1 MVLFR
6 NAYARIIKYN
16 KHNKYNI
23 FFSKF
28 STINIMIRQSLNR
41 FLLIMTIFLSLC
53 LWGCGKN
60 SIAPAVEQG
69 NGVAYTAVDD
79 AGRKLSF
86 QRKPERIVSLT
97 YGTDEI
103 LVGLVDL
110 NRIRALSRWAG
121 DQEISFITKEQLIT
135 VGYKVNDNLEA
146 ILKLEPDLVVAS
158 AATSSDVVQS
168 LENIGIKVY
177 VASSPRSYQGMQDK
191 ILHLAQ
197 AVGEESKGRE
207 LLRRMDERMG
217 KLEIRLSQLPDDKR
231 KVAVA
236 FNFTSA
242 MGRRGD
248 LLDNML
254 TKAHVINGA
263 AAVTP
268 PVSEHGS
275 VVISKEMVVGI
286 NPDVFLL
293 PTWNYNNK
301 QDVRGYA
308 RAVKNDPAYRNV
320 KAVKNN
326 QIKFVSDKYRY
337 VASQHIVEAVEA
349 IARTIYPE
357 LF

>member
-1 MVLFR
+1 MKKIILVL
-6 NAYARIIKYN
+6 
-16 KHNKYNI
+16 
-23 FFSKF
+23 
-28 STINIMIRQSLNR
+28 M
-41 FLLIMTIFLSLC
+41 LLICTS
-53 LWGCGKN
+53 LWGCASESKP
-60 SIAPAVEQG
+60 IQVDALPH
-69 NGVAYTAVDD
+69 VAYSVVDD

-86 QRKPERIVSLT
+86 ERKPTRIVSLT

-103 LVGLVDL
+103 LVALVDL
-110 NRIRALSRWAG
+110 KRIRAFSRWAG
-121 DQEISFITKEQLIT
+121 DKEISFITREQLID
-135 VGYKVNDNLEA
+135 VGLKVNDNLEA

-158 AATSSDVVQS
+158 AATSYDVVQS

-177 VASSPRSYQGMQDK
+177 IASSPRNYEGMCRK
-191 ILHLAQ
+191 IEHLAQ
-197 AVGEESKGRE
+197 AVGEADKGKALVE
-207 LLRRMDERMG
+207 AMNLRMQQ
-217 KLEIRLSQLPDDKR
+217 LEQRLSRLPDQER

-254 TKAHVINGA
+254 NKAHVINGV

-268 PVSEHGS
+268 PISEHGS
-275 VVISKEMVVGI
+275 VIISKEMVVGI
-286 NPDVFLL
+286 DPDVFLL

-308 RAVKNDPAYRNV
+308 YEVKHDPAYKDL
-320 KAVKNN
+320 KAIKNN

-349 IARTIYPE
+349 IAQTIYPE

>member
-1 MVLFR
+1 MKKIILVL
-6 NAYARIIKYN
+6 
-16 KHNKYNI
+16 
-23 FFSKF
+23 
-28 STINIMIRQSLNR
+28 M
-41 FLLIMTIFLSLC
+41 LLICTS
-53 LWGCGKN
+53 LWGCASESKP
-60 SIAPAVEQG
+60 IQVDALPH
-69 NGVAYTAVDD
+69 VAYSAVDD

-86 QRKPERIVSLT
+86 ERKPTRIVSLT

-103 LVGLVDL
+103 LVALVDL
-110 NRIRALSRWAG
+110 KRIRAFSRWAG
-121 DQEISFITKEQLIT
+121 DQEISFITREQLID
-135 VGYKVNDNLEA
+135 VGLKVNDNLEA

-158 AATSSDVVQS
+158 AATSYDVVQS

-177 VASSPRSYQGMQDK
+177 IASSPRNYEGMCRK
-191 ILHLAQ
+191 IEHLAQ
-197 AVGEESKGRE
+197 AVGEADKGKALVE
-207 LLRRMDERMG
+207 AMDQRMQQ
-217 KLEIRLSQLPDDKR
+217 LEQRLSKLPDQER

-254 TKAHVINGA
+254 NKAHVINGV

-268 PVSEHGS
+268 PISEHGS
-275 VVISKEMVVGI
+275 VIISKEMVVGI
-286 NPDVFLL
+286 DPDVFLL

-308 RAVKNDPAYRNV
+308 YEVKHDPAYKNL
-320 KAVKNN
+320 KAIKNN

>member
-1 MVLFR
+1 MKKIILVL
-6 NAYARIIKYN
+6 
-16 KHNKYNI
+16 
-23 FFSKF
+23 
-28 STINIMIRQSLNR
+28 M
-41 FLLIMTIFLSLC
+41 LLICTS
-53 LWGCGKN
+53 LWGCASESKP
-60 SIAPAVEQG
+60 IQVDALPH
-69 NGVAYTAVDD
+69 VAYSVVDD

-86 QRKPERIVSLT
+86 ERKPTRIVSLT

-103 LVGLVDL
+103 LVALVDL
-110 NRIRALSRWAG
+110 KRIRAFSRWAG
-121 DQEISFITKEQLIT
+121 DQEISFITREQLID
-135 VGYKVNDNLEA
+135 VGLKVNDNLEA

-158 AATSSDVVQS
+158 SATSYDVVQS

-177 VASSPRSYQGMQDK
+177 IASSPRNYEGMCGK
-191 ILHLAQ
+191 IEHLAQ
-197 AVGEESKGRE
+197 AVGEADNGKALVEAMN
-207 LLRRMDERMG
+207 LRMQQ
-217 KLEIRLSQLPDDKR
+217 LEQRLSKLPDQER

-248 LLDNML
+248 LFDNML
-254 TKAHVINGA
+254 TMAHVINGA

-268 PVSEHGS
+268 PISEHGS
-275 VVISKEMVVGI
+275 VIISKEMVVGI
-286 NPDVFLL
+286 DPDVFLL

-308 RAVKNDPAYRNV
+308 YEVKHDPAYKNL
-320 KAVKNN
+320 KAIKNN

>member
-1 MVLFR
+1 MKK
-6 NAYARIIKYN
+6 IIFVFML
-16 KHNKYNI
+16 I
-23 FFSKF
+23 
-28 STINIMIRQSLNR
+28 ICG
-41 FLLIMTIFLSLC
+41 FLL
-53 LWGCGKN
+53 GCGTGTKPLQEE
-60 SIAPAVEQG
+60 SQPH
-69 NGVAYTAVDD
+69 VAYSVIDD

-86 QRKPERIVSLT
+86 ERKPVRIVSLT

-103 LVGLVDL
+103 LVELVDWK
-110 NRIRALSRWAG
+110 RIRAFSRWAG
-121 DQEISFITKEQLIT
+121 DKEISFITREQLID
-135 VGYKVNDNLEA
+135 VGCKVNDNLEA

-158 AATSSDVVQS
+158 AATSYDVVQS

-177 VASSPRSYQGMQDK
+177 IARSPHNYHEMCEK
-191 ILHLAQ
+191 ILRLAE
-197 AVGEESKGRE
+197 AVGEKAQGEAMVS
-207 LLRRMDERMG
+207 RMNERMEA
-217 KLEIRLSQLPDDKR
+217 LEQRLSKLPNEKR

-248 LLDNML
+248 LLDDML
-254 TKAHVINGA
+254 TMAHVINGA

-268 PVSEHGS
+268 PISEHGS
-275 VVISKEMVVGI
+275 VTISKEMVVGI

-308 RAVKNDPAYRNV
+308 YEVRHDPAYKDI

-326 QIKFVSDKYRY
+326 QIKFVSDRYRY

>member
-1 MVLFR
+1 MKKIILVL
-6 NAYARIIKYN
+6 
-16 KHNKYNI
+16 
-23 FFSKF
+23 
-28 STINIMIRQSLNR
+28 M
-41 FLLIMTIFLSLC
+41 LLICTS
-53 LWGCGKN
+53 LWGCASESKP
-60 SIAPAVEQG
+60 IQVDALTH
-69 NGVAYTAVDD
+69 VAYSVVDD

-86 QRKPERIVSLT
+86 ERKPTRIVSLT

-103 LVGLVDL
+103 LVALVDL
-110 NRIRALSRWAG
+110 KRIRAFSRWAG
-121 DQEISFITKEQLIT
+121 DQEISFITREQLID
-135 VGYKVNDNLEA
+135 VGLKVTANLEA

-158 AATSSDVVQS
+158 AATSYDVVQS

-177 VASSPRSYQGMQDK
+177 IASSPRNYEGMCMK
-191 ILHLAQ
+191 IEHLAQ
-197 AVGEESKGRE
+197 AVGEADKGKALVE
-207 LLRRMDERMG
+207 AMDQRMQQ
-217 KLEIRLSQLPDDKR
+217 LEQRLSKLPDQER

-254 TKAHVINGA
+254 NKAHVINGV

-268 PVSEHGS
+268 PISEHGS
-275 VVISKEMVVGI
+275 VIISKEMVVGI
-286 NPDVFLL
+286 DPDVFLL

-308 RAVKNDPAYRNV
+308 YEVKHDPAYKNL
-320 KAVKNN
+320 KAIKNN

-337 VASQHIVEAVEA
+337 VASQHIVEAVES

>member
-1 MVLFR
+1 MKKIILVL
-6 NAYARIIKYN
+6 
-16 KHNKYNI
+16 
-23 FFSKF
+23 
-28 STINIMIRQSLNR
+28 M
-41 FLLIMTIFLSLC
+41 LLICTS
-53 LWGCGKN
+53 LWGCASESKP
-60 SIAPAVEQG
+60 IQVDALPH
-69 NGVAYTAVDD
+69 VAYSVVDD

-86 QRKPERIVSLT
+86 ERKPTRIVSLT

-103 LVGLVDL
+103 LVALVDL
-110 NRIRALSRWAG
+110 KRIRAFSRWAG
-121 DQEISFITKEQLIT
+121 DQEISFITREQLID
-135 VGYKVNDNLEA
+135 VGLKVNDNLEA

-158 AATSSDVVQS
+158 AATSYDVVQS

-177 VASSPRSYQGMQDK
+177 IASSPRNYEGMCRK
-191 ILHLAQ
+191 IEHLAQ
-197 AVGEESKGRE
+197 AVGEADKGKALVE
-207 LLRRMDERMG
+207 AMDQRMQQ
-217 KLEIRLSQLPDDKR
+217 LEQRLSKLPDQER

-254 TKAHVINGA
+254 NKAHVINGV

-268 PVSEHGS
+268 PISEHGS
-275 VVISKEMVVGI
+275 VIISKEMVVGI
-286 NPDVFLL
+286 DPDVFLL

-308 RAVKNDPAYRNV
+308 YEVKHDPAYKNL
-320 KAVKNN
+320 KAIKNN